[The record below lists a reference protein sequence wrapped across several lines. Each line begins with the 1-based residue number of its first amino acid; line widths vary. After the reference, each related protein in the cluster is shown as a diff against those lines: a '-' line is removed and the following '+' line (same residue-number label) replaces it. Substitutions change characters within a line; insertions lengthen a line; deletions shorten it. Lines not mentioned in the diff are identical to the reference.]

1 MTRKALV
8 LDLTQAAGVNTVPL
22 DIRLTAERVLHFEI
36 PERTDV
42 ERARMVQQLET
53 LKSDDQTRDVTVD
66 WLMECAASDVTREEA
81 RQAVQRNTALSQ
93 VLAVLLSGRLPDPKV
108 MDRLMSQMLDRM
120 AGQLVEAI

>member
-53 LKSDDQTRDVTVD
+53 LKSDDQTRDLVVE

>member
-53 LKSDDQTRDVTVD
+53 LTSDDQTRDVTVD

-81 RQAVQRNTALSQ
+81 RQAVQKSTALSQ

-120 AGQLVEAI
+120 AAKLVEAI

>member
-1 MTRKALV
+1 MTRKPLV

-53 LKSDDQTRDVTVD
+53 LTSDDQTRDVTVD

-81 RQAVQRNTALSQ
+81 RQAVQKSTALSQ

-120 AGQLVEAI
+120 AAKLVEAI

>member
-1 MTRKALV
+1 MTRKPLV

-22 DIRLTAERVLHFEI
+22 DIRLTADRVLHFEI

-42 ERARMVQQLET
+42 ERARMVQRLET
-53 LKSDDQTRDVTVD
+53 LTSDDQTRDVTVD

-108 MDRLMSQMLDRM
+108 MDRLMSKMLDRM
-120 AGQLVEAI
+120 AGKLVEAI

>member
-1 MTRKALV
+1 MTRKPLV
-8 LDLTQAAGVNTVPL
+8 LDLTQVTGINAVPL

-53 LKSDDQTRDVTVD
+53 LKSDDQTRDLVVE
-66 WLMECAASDVTREEA
+66 WLMECAASDVTRAEA
-81 RQAVQRNTALSQ
+81 RQAVERSTALSQ

-108 MDRLMSQMLDRM
+108 MDRLMSKMLDRM
-120 AGQLVEAI
+120 AGKLVEAI